1 MSDTE
6 TCSRRQEE
14 TEAVIKG
21 KLVDDGSDD
30 EFSVTELVSRGDVRD
45 RDSDSEGEQGI
56 HRRKSSNISNKM
68 EHCEDEE
75 DEEIVLAAKNGGE
88 DDEDEEVYE
97 LSRTP
102 SPIDMNDDTPI
113 MRKKFPGP
121 NTTYAPPQEQDSS
134 PERSPSPTNTND
146 DPSMTR
152 KASSPS
158 PLMSRKVSTPSP
170 PMERKVSTPS
180 PPMERKASTPSPPMS
195 RKESECSSPPMM
207 RKTSQPPASLDPL
220 ARSPSP
226 DRKDSRGS
234 HGSSSYDEE
243 RASSLSPEPTKTIQT
258 PSSAVQSPMSPPPSS
273 NSKNA
278 LTKIYTAAL
287 GDSDSEEKK
296 EKSVRAK
303 PAGDITQ
310 IYTQKL
316 VEKQEQQ
323 ANSPRTERKS
333 MTFQRPEGMTN
344 ITQLYTAAFK
354 EEKGKETG
362 DKIKPQRNG
371 DITKLYT
378 GGLDHGPDS
387 KFKGKPRDE
396 LTNPIKHNMATSVD
410 KSAIMDAYNEVMADN
425 NEVEWAAFTFD
436 GNKLGVTATGNDF
449 AAFKSHF
456 GPDDRGFGY
465 IKVKTGD
472 EMSKRSKFVFCTWVG
487 PNVSV
492 MKKAKMSTD
501 KALLKEIITN
511 LSVELL
517 IETAAEFTPEHFKA
531 EVDKA
536 GGARYGT
543 GMRD

>member
-1 MSDTE
+1 M
-6 TCSRRQEE
+6 
-14 TEAVIKG
+14 G
-21 KLVDDGSDD
+21 
-30 EFSVTELVSRGDVRD
+30 
-45 RDSDSEGEQGI
+45 GI
-56 HRRKSSNISNKM
+56 HRRKSSHISNKM

-158 PLMSRKVSTPSP
+158 PLMSRRVSTPSP
-170 PMERKVSTPS
+170 PME
-180 PPMERKASTPSPPMS
+180 

-323 ANSPRTERKS
+323 SNSPRTERKS

-354 EEKGKETG
+354 EEKGKENG

-410 KSAIMDAYNEVMADN
+410 KSAIMADY

-449 AAFKSHF
+449 SAFKSHF

-517 IETAAEFTPEHFKA
+517 IETA
-531 EVDKA
+531 V
-536 GGARYGT
+536 
-543 GMRD
+543 